1 VQQYLDNIEEEQKRD
16 VNEKI
21 SQLLKNF
28 NDLSNV
34 LTSRIPIIEL
44 FLKFHHEAEHLTN
57 LFNNFEHSLKTQ
69 KNSDVFHYID
79 TVWEKIQSQF
89 SLLKTLQKLF
99 ASETTKVCFI
109 LVLLTRMFSSYRL
122 NGRYSTCFSKL
133 FTIMPIKKL
142 KQESF
147 HQFFAD
153 FLFFWNFA
161 IISSKSRK
169 EKEIFF
175 FRIERMR

>member
-1 VQQYLDNIEEEQKRD
+1 MQQYLESIEEEQKRD

-34 LTSRIPIIEL
+34 LTTRIPIIEL
-44 FLKFHHEAEHLTN
+44 YLKFHHEAEHLTN

-89 SLLKTLQKLF
+89 ALLKTLQKLF
-99 ASETTKVCFI
+99 ASEKTKVCFI
-109 LVLLTRMFSSYRL
+109 LALLTRML
-122 NGRYSTCFSKL
+122 KTLKL
-133 FTIMPIKKL
+133 ILRVRFDMYVFQDANKT
-142 KQESF
+142 F
-147 HQFFAD
+147 HHANH
-153 FLFFWNFA
+153 L
-161 IISSKSRK
+161 
-169 EKEIFF
+169 
-175 FRIERMR
+175 